1 MISKIIAVRVLEN
14 REVSMFWNSNLCQ
27 FLSEILTWKTS
38 KWDLSDSTWK
48 SGHYHMEK
56 SLDLIT
62 WLSKQGRILNKDV
75 MARSKINISL
85 FFEQG
90 GVERIFFHVN
100 LNLCLCISLTTVN
113 LNVYLRQL
121 WKLWYSLVLR
131 HLDKLYIF
139 TSTLVF
145 KVH

>member
-1 MISKIIAVRVLEN
+1 
-14 REVSMFWNSNLCQ
+14 
-27 FLSEILTWKTS
+27 
-38 KWDLSDSTWK
+38 
-48 SGHYHMEK
+48 MEK